1 MIPGGTGGGLMALG
15 VALVVG
21 VVAGRS
27 KQRFS
32 LLLLGLLVAAV
43 VGFVVVA
50 VSGQPVGGTRPAEIA
65 RLYTAAIPLA
75 VAFLAGWL
83 CARGSWF
90 GRLVVIAV
98 AALLLAAFPY
108 AAAGQATAEVLRNQ
122 SGTG

>member
-1 MIPGGTGGGLMALG
+1 MIPGGTGTGLAALG

-27 KQRFS
+27 KRRFA
-32 LLLLGLLVAAV
+32 LLLVGLLVAAI

-50 VSGQPVGGTRPAEIA
+50 LSGPPVGGTEPAQIA
-65 RLYTAAIPLA
+65 RLYTTAFPLA

-98 AALLLAAFPY
+98 AALVLAAFPY
-108 AAAGQATAEVLRNQ
+108 AAAGAATAELLRQ
-122 SGTG
+122 DAAG